1 MEMTAHEF
9 THRSAQ
15 VLAMAERGETITVTM
30 NGTVVAR
37 VVPISNDDALPYP
50 TDPMGAIQLPDLGL
64 PDLTDNEL
72 KP

>member
-1 MEMTAHEF
+1 MEMTAREF

-15 VLAMAERGETITVTM
+15 VLATAERGETITVTM
-30 NGTVVAR
+30 NGTAVAR
-37 VVPISNDDALPYP
+37 VVPISNDDVLPYP